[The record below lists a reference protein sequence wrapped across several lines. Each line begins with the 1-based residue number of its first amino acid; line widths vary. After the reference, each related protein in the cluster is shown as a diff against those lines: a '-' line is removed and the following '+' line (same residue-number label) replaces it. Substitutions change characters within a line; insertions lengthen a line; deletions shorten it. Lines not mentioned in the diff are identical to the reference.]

1 MLGSRVKYCPYATV
15 VYGPKATAPRLGLV
29 CAGLLQ
35 LEDNQTRLAALRA
48 ALADGENSGTS
59 IAFDVEAFFLK
70 TSAKKPR
77 VKLRVERLPIEQ

>member
-59 IAFDVEAFFLK
+59 IAFDVEAFLK
-70 TSAKKPR
+70 DKREKITRKVTRRAAAN
-77 VKLRVERLPIEQ
+77 